1 VSGRTLAPKPSN
13 LSFEEAAAVP
23 VAGTTA
29 LQALR
34 DKGQLRSGQRVLIN
48 GASGGVG
55 TFAVQ
60 IAKAFGATV
69 TAVCS
74 TANVEQARSMGADR
88 VIDYTRED
96 FTRAGQRYD
105 LIVDIAGS
113 RSMWANRRALSS
125 HGTLVVV
132 GGPGGR
138 MIRPVDRMA
147 EAVVMSRV
155 VSRRLLPFLSHASRD
170 DLLVLKDLI
179 EAGKVRPIID
189 RTYPFAEL
197 ADAMRY
203 VEEGHARGKVVITIP

>member
-1 VSGRTLAPKPSN
+1 
-13 LSFEEAAAVP
+13 
-23 VAGTTA
+23 
-29 LQALR
+29 
-34 DKGQLRSGQRVLIN
+34 
-48 GASGGVG
+48 
-55 TFAVQ
+55 
-60 IAKAFGATV
+60 
-69 TAVCS
+69 
-74 TANVEQARSMGADR
+74 
-88 VIDYTRED
+88 
-96 FTRAGQRYD
+96 
-105 LIVDIAGS
+105 
-113 RSMWANRRALSS
+113 MWANRRALSS

-179 EAGKVRPIID
+179 EAANVRPVID
-189 RTYPFAEL
+189 RTYPFAES